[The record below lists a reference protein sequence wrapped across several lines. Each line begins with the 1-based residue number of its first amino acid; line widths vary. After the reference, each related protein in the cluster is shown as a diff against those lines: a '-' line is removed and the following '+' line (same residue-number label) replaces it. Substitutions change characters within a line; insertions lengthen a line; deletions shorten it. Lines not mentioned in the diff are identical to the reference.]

1 MKTNAKIKV
10 QSENI
15 FPIIKKWLYSDHDI
29 FARELVSNACDAITK
44 FKKLLSVGEVKLDV
58 EPEYAVNITVGKKG
72 KYIIFEDNGI
82 GMTADELDKYINE
95 VAFSGAE
102 EFLSKYKGDGAGII
116 GHFGLGFYSAFM
128 VADKVTIETLSYI
141 DGAKAV
147 KWTCGGNTDVV
158 MEDCERDGRGTK
170 VTLFLADDSKE
181 FADRRRLETVLNK
194 YCAYLP
200 YTINLI
206 DADEKPAKKDKK
218 DKDKA
223 ETETPETPSNVRKIN
238 KTPLWTKAV
247 KDCTDEEYK
256 SFYREMFADFTDPLF
271 WIHLNVDYPFNL
283 KGILYFPAI
292 DLRNVKNEGA
302 IKLFN
307 NQVYVADNIKDVIPE
322 YLMLLRGV
330 LDCPDLP
337 LNVSRSFLQ
346 NDGYLNKIKAHIT
359 KKVSEKLKNLCANE
373 QENYRKYW
381 ATINPFVKYGC
392 MTDNDFYG
400 KIKEAVIFKT
410 VKRETL
416 NVKSEGCCCE
426 GDKHDGGECHCEKR
440 SDAAI
445 SNGQFISLPD
455 VLKEKTVYYVNDSA
469 DMSLYLENF
478 ADKTVLLL
486 DDPIDTHFI
495 QFLESE
501 NKDSKFVRV
510 DSDAALLGGKDE
522 GGVERA
528 DIEKITDAFKRVYPD
543 MKTEA
548 GNLKLDLPCV
558 IITGENAR
566 RMEAMGRIYGM
577 GQSAAFKDEKLI
589 VNAAHPLIKK
599 LAESPD
605 DETVKLLYGLARLGN
620 NTMEPAAINDFVKL
634 ILKKI

>member
-1 MKTNAKIKV
+1 MKTSGKIKV

-29 FARELVSNACDAITK
+29 FVRELVSNACDAVTK
-44 FKKLLSVGEVKLDV
+44 FKKLLSVGEVRLDA
-58 EPEYAVNITVGKKG
+58 EPEFAVNITVSKKG
-72 KYIIFEDNGI
+72 KYIVFEDNGI

-128 VADKVTIETLSYI
+128 VADKVTIETLSFA

-147 KWTCGGNTDVV
+147 KWTCAGNTDVT
-158 MEDCERDGRGTK
+158 MEDCEKDGRGTK
-170 VTLFLADDSKE
+170 ITLFLSDESKE
-181 FADRRRLETVLNK
+181 FADRWRLEKVLNK

-200 YTINLI
+200 YTINLT

-256 SFYREMFADFTDPLF
+256 AFYREMFMDYTDPLF

-381 ATINPFVKYGC
+381 KTINPFVKYGC

-410 VKRETL
+410 VK
-416 NVKSEGCCCE
+416 NV
-426 GDKHDGGECHCEKR
+426 
-440 SDAAI
+440 
-445 SNGQFISLPD
+445 FISLPD
-455 VLKEKTVYYVNDSA
+455 VLKEKTVYYVNDGA
-469 DMSLYLENF
+469 EMSLYLENF

-501 NKDSKFVRV
+501 NKDCKFVRV
-510 DSDAALLGGKDE
+510 DSDAALLGNDAENK
-522 GGVERA
+522 A
-528 DIEKITDAFKRVYPD
+528 DTDTEKAEAEKITAEFKRVYPD
-543 MKTEA
+543 KKIEA
-548 GNLKLDLPCV
+548 GRLKLDLPCV

-577 GQSAAFKDEKLI
+577 DQGSMFKDEKLI
-589 VNAAHPLIKK
+589 VNTAHPLIRK
-599 LAESPD
+599 LAETPD

-634 ILKKI
+634 ILKKL